1 MIECA
6 HMALKPHP
14 KLVNRLLAPLLVVGE
29 GEEGGERVG
38 DGERADI
45 VLQDQQH
52 IEALSINIESVFPKR
67 KRAETSLREVRSW
80 PSQFWLAGAFVVLV
94 RRRESDYPSRNQGT
108 VAKIGR
114 GRETKDNPQR
124 T

>member
-1 MIECA
+1 M
-6 HMALKPHP
+6 
-14 KLVNRLLAPLLVVGE
+14 
-29 GEEGGERVG
+29 
-38 DGERADI
+38 ERARRVVN
-45 VLQDQQH
+45 VL
-52 IEALSINIESVFPKR
+52 EMEKGRTLSSRTSSISKPFPYNIEPVFPKR